1 MYATD
6 RKVADANVGD
16 LQLQGR
22 LEQGFW
28 DVVTGACVS
37 CEALHGTGGIFLCE
51 ALQFGLHEAPAS
63 LLRLPVRHCTQT
75 RHCYIHSLIQ
85 RK

>member
-37 CEALHGTGGIFLCE
+37 CEALHGTGGACSAIVSPQEHLWCCM
-51 ALQFGLHEAPAS
+51 AQMGCIKPCYS
-63 LLRLPVRHCTQT
+63 LMQHV
-75 RHCYIHSLIQ
+75 
-85 RK
+85 